1 MVTVSL
7 NFVFD
12 KNGGFQ
18 VFLIIR
24 DAEFS
29 KNKVGGW
36 HYRGG
41 PAENKFPSKNLNL
54 SVNVV
59 GGLIGGDGFDLT
71 SDYEGRIRD
80 YQLGLEWVGG
90 DYYQGYNE
98 KTDNF
103 DGENFWGLDI
113 GWSGGI
119 PLTIGGIALKSEP
132 LFGMGRIDLTPGT
145 NRKNVFRMFNH
156 NSQ

>member
-1 MVTVSL
+1 MQ
-7 NFVFD
+7 NFLKIKLGV
-12 KNGGFQ
+12 G
-18 VFLIIR
+18 IIVV
-24 DAEFS
+24 DQLKISF
-29 KNKVGGW
+29 
-36 HYRGG
+36 HLT
-41 PAENKFPSKNLNL
+41 LNL

-80 YQLGLEWVGG
+80 YQLGLEWLGG

-132 LFGMGRIDLTPGT
+132 LFGMGRIDLTPW
-145 NRKNVFRMFNH
+145 NK
-156 NSQ
+156 